1 MEKAIPIGN
10 SSPWRPQMDELI
22 LLLNEHRI
30 RYLLIGG
37 QAVRLEGMP
46 RFSMDWDFYIP
57 PRDLDNIQ
65 KINRILEGE
74 LDLSL
79 LPLGERGE
87 NFVQTY
93 QTRWGIVQFHL
104 AGPGLPKFD
113 EAEARAVIHET
124 ENHTPVRCLCRNDL
138 LESKRKAARPQDTL
152 DIVFLENKKEAGH
165 S

>member
-1 MEKAIPIGN
+1 
-10 SSPWRPQMDELI
+10 MDELI
-22 LLLNEHRI
+22 RLFNQHQV
-30 RYLLIGG
+30 RYLIIGG

-46 RFSMDWDFYIP
+46 RFSMDWDFFIP
-57 PRDLDNIQ
+57 PKDLGNIK
-65 KINRILEGE
+65 KINRVLEPE
-74 LDLSL
+74 LDLPL
-79 LPLGERGE
+79 LPLGEHGE

-124 ENHTPVRCLCRNDL
+124 ENQTPVHCLARNDL

-152 DIVFLENKKEAGH
+152 DIFFLENKKEGGH

>member
-1 MEKAIPIGN
+1 
-10 SSPWRPQMDELI
+10 MDELI
-22 LLLNEHRI
+22 RLLNEHRI

-65 KINRILEGE
+65 KINRLLEGE

-87 NFVQTY
+87 NFIQTY

>member
-1 MEKAIPIGN
+1 
-10 SSPWRPQMDELI
+10 MDELI
-22 LLLNEHRI
+22 RLFNKHRV

-57 PRDLDNIQ
+57 PRDLDNFE
-65 KINRILEGE
+65 KINRILEGD
-74 LDLSL
+74 LDLML

-87 NFVQTY
+87 NFIQTY

-113 EAEARAVIHET
+113 EAEARAVVHET
-124 ENHTPVRCLCRNDL
+124 ENQTPVRCLSRNDL
-138 LESKRKAARPQDTL
+138 LESKRKAARPQDVL
-152 DIVFLENKKEAGH
+152 DILFLENKKENGR

>member
-1 MEKAIPIGN
+1 
-10 SSPWRPQMDELI
+10 MDELI
-22 LLLNEHRI
+22 NLFNKNQV

-65 KINRILEGE
+65 KINRLLEGE

>member
-1 MEKAIPIGN
+1 
-10 SSPWRPQMDELI
+10 MDELI

-65 KINRILEGE
+65 KINRLLEGE

-87 NFVQTY
+87 NFIQTY

>member
-1 MEKAIPIGN
+1 
-10 SSPWRPQMDELI
+10 MDELI
-22 LLLNEHRI
+22 RLFNEHRV

-57 PRDLDNIQ
+57 PKDLDNIQ
-65 KINRILEGE
+65 KINRLLEGE

-124 ENHTPVRCLCRNDL
+124 ENQTPVRCLCRNDL
-138 LESKRKAARPQDTL
+138 SGK
-152 DIVFLENKKEAGH
+152 
-165 S
+165 

>member
-1 MEKAIPIGN
+1 
-10 SSPWRPQMDELI
+10 
-22 LLLNEHRI
+22 
-30 RYLLIGG
+30 
-37 QAVRLEGMP
+37 
-46 RFSMDWDFYIP
+46 MDWDFYIP

-65 KINRILEGE
+65 KINRLLEGE

-124 ENHTPVRCLCRNDL
+124 ENHTPVQCLCKNDL

-152 DIVFLENKKEAGH
+152 DIVFLENKKENG
-165 S
+165 SS

>member
-1 MEKAIPIGN
+1 
-10 SSPWRPQMDELI
+10 MDELI
-22 LLLNEHRI
+22 NL
-30 RYLLIGG
+30 
-37 QAVRLEGMP
+37 
-46 RFSMDWDFYIP
+46 F
-57 PRDLDNIQ
+57 
-65 KINRILEGE
+65 EGE

-124 ENHTPVRCLCRNDL
+124 ENQTPVRCLAIIDL
-138 LESKRKAARPQDTL
+138 LESKRRAARPQDIE
-152 DIVFLENKKEAGH
+152 DIAFLERKNEVEPP
-165 S
+165 